1 MRDYK
6 KHLKPVLFF
15 LSIFIVLGGVGFGGY
30 YLGVNRN
37 GAMLATGEKAD
48 LKYFWKAW
56 DIVNKNFIGDLN
68 DQKRIDGAIS
78 GMVAGLGD
86 PYTVYLPP
94 TENKIFQ
101 SDLEGEFSGIGAEL
115 TVKNGYLTV
124 VAPLEGTPAAQAGI
138 QSNDVITQIDGKK
151 TAEISFNEAIEM
163 IRGKIGTEVKLTILR
178 AGEDEELE
186 ITVKRDTIVVK
197 SVKYE
202 NIGENSEIGYLK
214 INQFGKD
221 TVDLVSG
228 YLNEVKTSGKQ
239 GLVID
244 LRNDPGGYLDSAVKI
259 AGLLIPDKISSDQ
272 ENLRNRVVVVEKD
285 KDGKETKERSTETS
299 VVGDLPLTV
308 LVNGGSASAS
318 EILAGALKD
327 YGRAKIVG
335 EKSFGKGSVQNLI
348 DLGNGGGVKVTIAKW
363 YTPLGSGIDGKG
375 IEPDEKIELAKDEL
389 ISAKD
394 TQVKKCLELLKK

>member
-1 MRDYK
+1 M
-6 KHLKPVLFF
+6 
-15 LSIFIVLGGVGFGGY
+15 
-30 YLGVNRN
+30 
-37 GAMLATGEKAD
+37 
-48 LKYFWKAW
+48 KYFWKAW